1 MNFVKRIFLGL
12 MKKNR
17 YFPQKFYARIHYE
30 YYHCKKLNLENPVE
44 FSEKIHWLKVYYHL
58 PVLTQLVDKYA
69 VRSFVKER
77 VGEQYLNVIYKVY
90 DRVSEVNFDELPN
103 EFVIKATH
111 SCNTN
116 IIVNDKS
123 KLNKLKARY
132 LMRKWMSE
140 NLYYSGGQEWA
151 YKNVKPRLIAEK
163 ILKPKDDVLK
173 DFRFFCFL
181 GEPKYVQIG
190 CEYEGKRYVSY
201 YDLNW
206 QKIPVTGVSP
216 SHPVDLEKPNQFEQ
230 MVQVAKSLS
239 KGFPFVRSD
248 MYPIDDGIVFGELTF
263 YPNDGRVS
271 YDPQV
276 YNKVFGDYL
285 ILPKIPEGKQ
295 EITSM

>member
-1 MNFVKRIFLGL
+1 MNSVKRIFLGL

-90 DRVSEVNFDELPN
+90 ERVSEVNFDELPN

-123 KLNKLKARY
+123 KLNKLKTRY

-151 YKNVKPRLIAEK
+151 YKRDK
-163 ILKPKDDVLK
+163 
-173 DFRFFCFL
+173 
-181 GEPKYVQIG
+181 
-190 CEYEGKRYVSY
+190 S
-201 YDLNW
+201 
-206 QKIPVTGVSP
+206 
-216 SHPVDLEKPNQFEQ
+216 SH
-230 MVQVAKSLS
+230 
-239 KGFPFVRSD
+239 RSV
-248 MYPIDDGIVFGELTF
+248 GSV
-263 YPNDGRVS
+263 
-271 YDPQV
+271 
-276 YNKVFGDYL
+276 
-285 ILPKIPEGKQ
+285 
-295 EITSM
+295 